1 MSAPEDPNAGV
12 HRLIDMVVEEVSLVD
27 RAANKH
33 RFLVVKRDESMAD
46 KTKKTGAKPPAAP
59 PAPERDGAQQVS
71 KAIGDALGIAT
82 TALEA
87 LTNAIEQLGQVVGDA
102 DTTPIVAE
110 LAEELSEV
118 AGQLAS
124 AAGVEPSE
132 PDASGDVASAVEGVR
147 TMLSQVSDLLA
158 STATKNDAAPPAP
171 APDAAPA
178 TPAAEPPSAPA
189 PNGEQQPAPAAAEPD
204 GVSKQLASVA
214 SSLRTLTD
222 AMKDQSQRLGRLE
235 KGVGLPNSRQAP
247 ERSAARQGT
256 DEVSWPLDLNRPMDR
271 ESVDKTTSFH
281 DR

>member
-1 MSAPEDPNAGV
+1 MSTTEDPNAGV

-33 RFLVVKRDESMAD
+33 RFLVVKRDEPMAD
-46 KTKKTGAKPPAAP
+46 KTKKSGAKPAETT
-59 PAPERDGAQQVS
+59 PAPTAGGAEQVS

-110 LAEELSEV
+110 LAQELSEV
-118 AGQLAS
+118 AGQLAV
-124 AAGVEPSE
+124 AAGVEPTAAE
-132 PDASGDVASAVEGVR
+132 GSGDVNAAVEGVR
-147 TMLSQVSDLLA
+147 SMLSQVSELLSSSA
-158 STATKNDAAPPAP
+158 AKNDPDPSSTPPAAEAPAP
-171 APDAAPA
+171 APASEAA
-178 TPAAEPPSAPA
+178 
-189 PNGEQQPAPAAAEPD
+189 QPANDESAE
-204 GVSKQLASVA
+204 VSKQLATVA
-214 SSLRTLTD
+214 TSLRSLTD

-247 ERSAARQGT
+247 ERPTPRAGAE
-256 DEVSWPLDLNRPMDR
+256 DVSWPLDLNRPMDR

>member
-1 MSAPEDPNAGV
+1 LSAPEDPNAGV

-46 KTKKTGAKPPAAP
+46 KTKKSGAKPPAAP
-59 PAPERDGAQQVS
+59 GAPESESAQQVS

-87 LTNAIEQLGQVVGDA
+87 LTNAIEQLGQTAGDA

-110 LAEELSEV
+110 LAEELASV
-118 AGQLAS
+118 AGQLAA
-124 AAGVEPSE
+124 AAGVEPSSME
-132 PDASGDVASAVEGVR
+132 ASGDVSTAVEGVR
-147 TMLSQVSDLLA
+147 TMLSQVAELLA
-158 STATKNDAAPPAP
+158 SSASKSDGAPTPAP
-171 APDAAPA
+171 QPA
-178 TPAAEPPSAPA
+178 TPTDPDSTPA
-189 PNGEQQPAPAAAEPD
+189 QPENEPD
-204 GVSKQLASVA
+204 EVSKHLASVA
-214 SSLRTLTD
+214 TSLRTLTD
-222 AMKDQSQRLGRLE
+222 AMKDTSQRIGRLE

-247 ERSAARQGT
+247 ERPAGRPGT
-256 DEVSWPLDLNRPMDR
+256 EEVSWPLDLNRPMDR

>member
-1 MSAPEDPNAGV
+1 MSTTADPNAGV

-33 RFLVVKRDESMAD
+33 RFLVVKRDEPMPD
-46 KTKKTGAKPPAAP
+46 KTKKSGAKPGEATP
-59 PAPERDGAQQVS
+59 PSTAGGAEQVS

-110 LAEELSEV
+110 LAQELSEV
-118 AGQLAS
+118 AGQLAV
-124 AAGVEPSE
+124 AAGVEPTAAE
-132 PDASGDVASAVEGVR
+132 RSGDVNDAVEGVR
-147 TMLSQVSDLLA
+147 SMLSQVSELL
-158 STATKNDAAPPAP
+158 SSSAAKSDPDPSSAPPAAAAPAP
-171 APDAAPA
+171 APASEAARPDDES
-178 TPAAEPPSAPA
+178 AE
-189 PNGEQQPAPAAAEPD
+189 
-204 GVSKQLASVA
+204 VSKQLATVA
-214 SSLRTLTD
+214 TSLRSLTD

-247 ERSAARQGT
+247 ERPTPRAGA

>member
-46 KTKKTGAKPPAAP
+46 KTKKSGAKPPAGP

-147 TMLSQVSDLLA
+147 SMLSQVSELLA
-158 STATKNDAAPPAP
+158 SSATKNDTAPPAP
-171 APDAAPA
+171 APAAAPA
-178 TPAAEPPSAPA
+178 TPAAEPPSAA
-189 PNGEQQPAPAAAEPD
+189 PPNAEQQPAPAAAEPD

-247 ERSAARQGT
+247 ERPAPRQGG

>member
-1 MSAPEDPNAGV
+1 LSAPEDPNAGV
-12 HRLIDMVVEEVSLVD
+12 HRLVDMVVEEVSLVD

-46 KTKKTGAKPPAAP
+46 MTKNSSAKPPAAP
-59 PAPERDGAQQVS
+59 SAPESDGAEQVT

-87 LTNAIEQLGQVVGDA
+87 LTNAIEQLGQIVGDA

-110 LAEELSEV
+110 LAEELSSV

-124 AAGVEPSE
+124 AAGVEPS
-132 PDASGDVASAVEGVR
+132 ASGTSSDVSGAVEGVR
-147 TMLSQVSDLLA
+147 SMLAQVSELLA
-158 STATKNDAAPPAP
+158 SSATKNTPEQPPTASTPAP
-171 APDAAPA
+171 AS
-178 TPAAEPPSAPA
+178 EPQPGPQASE
-189 PNGEQQPAPAAAEPD
+189 PNE
-204 GVSKQLASVA
+204 VSKQLSSVA
-214 SSLRTLTD
+214 ASMRTLAD

-247 ERSAARQGT
+247 ERPTGRPGT
-256 DEVSWPLDLNRPMDR
+256 EEVSWPLDLNRPMDR

>member
-1 MSAPEDPNAGV
+1 LSAPEDPTAGV
-12 HRLIDMVVEEVSLVD
+12 HRLVDMVVEEVSLVD

-33 RFLVVKRDESMAD
+33 RFLVVKRDEAMAD
-46 KTKKTGAKPPAAP
+46 KTKNSSAKPPAAP
-59 PAPERDGAQQVS
+59 SAPESDGAEHVT

-87 LTNAIEQLGQVVGDA
+87 LTNAIEQLGQIVGDA

-110 LAEELSEV
+110 LAEELSSV

-124 AAGVEPSE
+124 AAGVEPT
-132 PDASGDVASAVEGVR
+132 ASGTSSDVSGAVEGVR
-147 TMLSQVSDLLA
+147 SMLAQVAELLA
-158 STATKNDAAPPAP
+158 SSATKNAAEQAPPGAPTPAP
-171 APDAAPA
+171 ASEPQ
-178 TPAAEPPSAPA
+178 PAAQAS
-189 PNGEQQPAPAAAEPD
+189 EPD
-204 GVSKQLASVA
+204 EVSKQLASVA
-214 SSLRTLTD
+214 ASMRTLAD

-247 ERSAARQGT
+247 ERPAARAGSE
-256 DEVSWPLDLNRPMDR
+256 EVSWPLDLNRPMDR

>member
-1 MSAPEDPNAGV
+1 MSAPEDPTAGV
-12 HRLIDMVVEEVSLVD
+12 HRLVDMVVEEVSLVD

-46 KTKKTGAKPPAAP
+46 KTKNSSAKPSAAP
-59 PAPERDGAQQVS
+59 NAPESDGAEQVT

-87 LTNAIEQLGQVVGDA
+87 LTNAIEQLGQIVGDA

-110 LAEELSEV
+110 LAEELSSV

-124 AAGVEPSE
+124 AAGVEPT
-132 PDASGDVASAVEGVR
+132 ASGTSSDVSGAVEGVR
-147 TMLSQVSDLLA
+147 SMLAQVSELLA
-158 STATKNDAAPPAP
+158 SSATKNAAEQAPPGAP
-171 APDAAPA
+171 TAAS
-178 TPAAEPPSAPA
+178 EP
-189 PNGEQQPAPAAAEPD
+189 QPAVQTGEPD
-204 GVSKQLASVA
+204 DVSKQLASVA
-214 SSLRTLTD
+214 ASMRTLAD

-235 KGVGLPNSRQAP
+235 KGVGLPNSRQGP
-247 ERSAARQGT
+247 ERPAARAGSE
-256 DEVSWPLDLNRPMDR
+256 EVSWPLDLNRPMDR

>member
-46 KTKKTGAKPPAAP
+46 KTKKSSAKPPAAP
-59 PAPERDGAQQVS
+59 GAPDSEGAQQVS
-71 KAIGDALGIAT
+71 KAIGDAIGIAT

-87 LTNAIEQLGQVVGDA
+87 LTNAIEQLGQIVGDA

-110 LAEELSEV
+110 LAEELSSV
-118 AGQLAS
+118 AGQLAA
-124 AAGVEPSE
+124 AAGVEPSTAE
-132 PDASGDVASAVEGVR
+132 ASGDVSTAVENVR
-147 TMLSQVSDLLA
+147 SMLAQVAELLA
-158 STATKNDAAPPAP
+158 SSATKSDAVPALAPQ
-171 APDAAPA
+171 PA
-178 TPAAEPPSAPA
+178 TPTDQDSTPA
-189 PNGEQQPAPAAAEPD
+189 QPAGEPD
-204 GVSKQLASVA
+204 EVSKHLASVA
-214 SSLRTLTD
+214 TSLRTLTD
-222 AMKDQSQRLGRLE
+222 AMKDTSQRIGRLE

-247 ERSAARQGT
+247 ERPTGRPAT